1 MMKEIK
7 AKEVMKMFENQNV
20 VNRTEFTFEEYIQ
33 QLSDFQAIVSACL
46 FDGDESYHL
55 SNSVTRLEELAR
67 GRNMKEN
74 PTISE
79 SLKNLKKVNKELAI
93 LLAGKKGE
101 NRIMKTLGYVQRP
114 DLSVYKNV
122 YITDGE
128 EETEIDTVLV
138 TNNGII
144 ILEIKS
150 AKQDI
155 TIAEDGRL
163 LYENEISYHNVSI
176 GEKMEKKR
184 RLLKYKIEQE
194 MKNRGIK
201 LPVRIESRIV
211 FSTPYKVRITVTDLY
226 KKERFCYKSQLNK
239 QVENFYSGTY
249 YESEDLSALNDI
261 ITSMERNKKRFQQQF
276 DFAKINSEFAQMM
289 ELLTM
294 PEKTK
299 SAEKTVLSEQRDEK
313 FCPQPT
319 ARHRKNHRRQHIR
332 CRKHLYTD
340 HTESCSEQKNSTN
353 RFEVVNHV
361 RRCHRINHTRK
372 EKQEKEKN
380 TLRNSNKTHNRTKQ
394 CRKNH
399 RCEKIQNRFG
409 NQNGLFSGHSG
420 NNRAINSGATS
431 AE

>member
-1 MMKEIK
+1 MEQCKIESTSEPDVTSHKYFEKGGEDNAVIKRCKYRKNEKQETKNLKGRFNMKAIEI
-7 AKEVMKMFENQNV
+7 MQMFENKNV

-101 NRIMKTLGYVQRP
+101 NRIMKTLDYVQRP

-299 SAEKTVLSEQRDEK
+299 SAEKTVLSD
-313 FCPQPT
+313 
-319 ARHRKNHRRQHIR
+319 
-332 CRKHLYTD
+332 
-340 HTESCSEQKNSTN
+340 
-353 RFEVVNHV
+353 
-361 RRCHRINHTRK
+361 RK
-372 EKQEKEKN
+372 EKENAVVQI
-380 TLRNSNKTHNRTKQ
+380 SPF
-394 CRKNH
+394 RK
-399 RCEKIQNRFG
+399 RAKRQLFGKIAISTASVA
-409 NQNGLFSGHSG
+409 LVLASVFSGAVITR
-420 NNRAINSGATS
+420 NN
-431 AE
+431 

>member
-1 MMKEIK
+1 MKAIEI
-7 AKEVMKMFENQNV
+7 MQMFENKNV

-101 NRIMKTLGYVQRP
+101 NRIMKTLGYVQRS

-226 KKERFCYKSQLNK
+226 KKERFCYKNQLNK

-299 SAEKTVLSEQRDEK
+299 SAEKTVLSD
-313 FCPQPT
+313 
-319 ARHRKNHRRQHIR
+319 
-332 CRKHLYTD
+332 
-340 HTESCSEQKNSTN
+340 
-353 RFEVVNHV
+353 
-361 RRCHRINHTRK
+361 RK
-372 EKQEKEKN
+372 EKENAVVQI
-380 TLRNSNKTHNRTKQ
+380 SPF
-394 CRKNH
+394 RK
-399 RCEKIQNRFG
+399 RAKRQLFGKIAISTASAA
-409 NQNGLFSGHSG
+409 LVLASVFSGAVITR
-420 NNRAINSGATS
+420 NN
-431 AE
+431 